1 MNRTSRFAKTVL
13 GLTYGMGVV
22 LSLIVLTGCEES
34 FMHGHRLRN
43 GVESQ
48 DGVVLGY
55 TGRVP
60 EHLNLA
66 GYKAIAAH
74 AFKDC
79 QKLRSVKLSEG
90 LTSIGAGAF
99 EGCSNLLFDTKTI
112 PGVKLVD
119 GWAVGFTDS
128 LSGKID
134 LTAVR
139 GIADGAFRQC
149 KTLTGVVIGNS
160 VTNIGAGAFADCKR
174 LRNVE
179 IGSGVKCINGDDF
192 HGCNMIANFSVSKD
206 NPNYKSVSGMLLT
219 KDGKTLVCG
228 ISGDVAIPDGVVCI
242 GKSSFR
248 NYEEL
253 TSVAI
258 PDSVS
263 VIEEEAFCNCS
274 GLKSVAIGKGVG
286 DIGNGTFPNC
296 RKIESF
302 SISEDNPHYKSVSG
316 MLLTKDGKTLVCGV
330 NGNVVIPDG
339 VTNIAQKAFCNCGG
353 LTSVTIPDSV
363 KAIGNLAFSDCGGLT
378 NVVVGK
384 GVGNICRSMFLN
396 CPSIQNFSVSE
407 ENPHYK
413 SVSGM
418 LVTKDGQTLVCG
430 VNGDVVIP
438 DGVAKVA
445 KESFSNCGGL
455 TSVTIPDGVKAI
467 GELAF
472 CDCEGL
478 TRVVIGKDV
487 ASIVK
492 DAFHNCRK
500 IADVSVS
507 EENPFYKSVSGA
519 LMTKDGKTLICG
531 RKGTSWNPFTGFYGY
546 MILALLLAA
555 VGGAT
560 WWVIRRVRTNRV
572 S

>member
-1 MNRTSRFAKTVL
+1 MNRSSRFAKTIL
-13 GLTYGMGVV
+13 GLTYVMGAV
-22 LSLIVLTGCEES
+22 LPLIGLTGCEES

-48 DGVVLGY
+48 DGIVLGY
-55 TGRVP
+55 TGKVS

-66 GYKAIAAH
+66 GYSAIAAH

-90 LTSIGAGAF
+90 LTSIGEGAF
-99 EGCSNLLFDTKTI
+99 EGCSNLLFDTKKI

-128 LSGKID
+128 LSGNVD

-149 KTLTGVVIGNS
+149 KTLTGVIIGNT
-160 VTNIGAGAFADCKR
+160 VTNIGTGTFADCTR
-174 LRNVE
+174 LRSVE
-179 IGSGVKCINGDDF
+179 IGSGVKRINGDDF
-192 HGCNMIANFSVSKD
+192 LGCNMIANFSVSKD

-219 KDGKTLVCG
+219 KDGRRLVCG
-228 ISGDVAIPDGVVCI
+228 ISGDVAIPDGVICI

-248 NYEEL
+248 NYDEL
-253 TSVAI
+253 TSVTI

-263 VIEEEAFCNCS
+263 VIEEGAFCNCL
-274 GLKSVAIGKGVG
+274 GRKRVAIGKGAG
-286 DIGNGTFPNC
+286 DIGNGTFSTC

-316 MLLTKDGKTLVCGV
+316 LLLTKDGTTLVCGV

-339 VTNIAQKAFCNCGG
+339 VTNIAHKAFCNCEG

-363 KAIGNLAFSDCGGLT
+363 KTIGNLAFSDCGGLT

-384 GVGNICRSMFLN
+384 GVGKICRSMFLN
-396 CPSIQNFSVSE
+396 CPAIQSFSVSE

-418 LVTKDGQTLVCG
+418 LLTKDGKTLVYG
-430 VNGDVVIP
+430 INGNVTIP
-438 DGVAKVA
+438 DGVTKVA
-445 KESFSNCGGL
+445 KEAFSNCDGL
-455 TSVTIPDGVKAI
+455 TSVTISDGVKTI
-467 GELAF
+467 GKLAF

-478 TRVVIGKDV
+478 THVVIGKDV
-487 ASIVK
+487 ACIAK

-500 IADVSVS
+500 IESVSVS
-507 EENPFYKSVSGA
+507 EENQFFKSVSGA

-531 RKGTSWNPFTGFYGY
+531 RKGSAGSPFTGFFGY
-546 MILALLLAA
+546 MILVLLLAA

-560 WWVIRRVRTNRV
+560 WWVVRRVRENRV